1 MRTLYQQSKEEM
13 EYLAGAEVAY
23 EERLWRVCHEVLVLI
38 DVDFDDFVL
47 EVRLED
53 DARAGL
59 ESLYDYLRERDVRE
73 FKLALVAVAPQAR
86 VVCVHST
93 CIAYVSIRQ
102 HTCMRV

>member
-1 MRTLYQQSKEEM
+1 M
-13 EYLAGAEVAY
+13 
-23 EERLWRVCHEVLVLI
+23 CHEVLVLI

-73 FKLALVAVAPQAR
+73 FKLALVAALFETYLKDVD
-86 VVCVHST
+86 
-93 CIAYVSIRQ
+93 
-102 HTCMRV
+102 